1 MFSPPYNSIK
11 LYRSY
16 RRRKVN
22 SLSHIF
28 EWLRNDNALRIIANN
43 LEMMAL
49 HVTSAYVVHA
59 MCIHSETEMEMMRM
73 NMVNTKKKKN
83 SQTRDKH
90 FRFHPCWLAHKYT
103 TQLTPFAFFFVG
115 WFVRCHLGWPFCVCN
130 VDIWS
135 SSRIDAILLLSI
147 CRAEHLS
154 VHISG
159 LWWSFAE
166 NNNNTKAPAW
176 YMRIF
181 PLRNINAYILCI
193 LSVT

>member
-1 MFSPPYNSIK
+1 MFSPPPYNSIK

-73 NMVNTKKKKN
+73 NMVNTKKKKTARQETSIFDFILVGWHTN
-83 SQTRDKH
+83 SPHNWRH
-90 FRFHPCWLAHKYT
+90 LRFFLLGDLCVVIWADLSACVMWTFGAALALTPYYYCPFAELNICRFILVVYDGRLRRTTT
-103 TQLTPFAFFFVG
+103 TQKRQPGICESFL
-115 WFVRCHLGWPFCVCN
+115 CE
-130 VDIWS
+130 
-135 SSRIDAILLLSI
+135 ILM
-147 CRAEHLS
+147 
-154 VHISG
+154 HI
-159 LWWSFAE
+159 
-166 NNNNTKAPAW
+166 
-176 YMRIF
+176 YY
-181 PLRNINAYILCI
+181 AY
-193 LSVT
+193 